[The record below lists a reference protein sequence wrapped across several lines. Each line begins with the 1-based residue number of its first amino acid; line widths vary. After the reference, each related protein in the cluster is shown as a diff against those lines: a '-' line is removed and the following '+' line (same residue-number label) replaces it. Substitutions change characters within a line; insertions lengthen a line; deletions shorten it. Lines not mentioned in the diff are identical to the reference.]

1 MAETLRKQT
10 VASVMTALMLMGG
23 RPGIAGERSG
33 SVMTRVDHPDHAPH
47 HRIGQAAPNA
57 SLPPWPR
64 DSHVR
69 SSDPRLLNV
78 LRDGVARSP
87 TFRDLIGVLNRSDVI
102 VHIESRG
109 RVRTGFS
116 AYLVHQIVAAEVTG
130 T

>member
-1 MAETLRKQT
+1 MTETFRKQR
-10 VASVMTALMLMGG
+10 VASVMTVLMLMGG

-33 SVMTRVDHPDHAPH
+33 SIMTRVDPPDHAPH
-47 HRIGQAAPNA
+47 NRSGQTAANA

-69 SSDPRLLNV
+69 SSDPRLQNV

-102 VHIESRG
+102 VYIE
-109 RVRTGFS
+109 
-116 AYLVHQIVAAEVTG
+116 
-130 T
+130 